1 MKKTNKW
8 VCKICTEKQS
18 VIKVKE
24 PYQGTCLRSQIFFCC
39 SQMYGKGTGKDCRK
53 YVQKLNMIQGEKE
66 KERSG
71 GGSHPPCDYARAFT
85 VQSAQK
91 KERQVKRD

>member
-1 MKKTNKW
+1 
-8 VCKICTEKQS
+8 
-18 VIKVKE
+18 
-24 PYQGTCLRSQIFFCC
+24 
-39 SQMYGKGTGKDCRK
+39 MYGKGTGKDCRK
-53 YVQKLNMIQGEKE
+53 YVQKLNMIQGE

>member
-1 MKKTNKW
+1 
-8 VCKICTEKQS
+8 
-18 VIKVKE
+18 
-24 PYQGTCLRSQIFFCC
+24 
-39 SQMYGKGTGKDCRK
+39 MYGKGTGKDCRK
-53 YVQKLNMIQGEKE
+53 YVQKLNMIQGEKEKE